1 MKLKT
6 IVAGCLIGWCSL
18 SYADKELDKILNPP
32 DDELSK
38 LLKSLKSYFAPVSEK
53 EPDKC
58 KNTSS
63 KTECNKPPSS
73 PPGMSMMI
81 ADKKD
86 EPVTIGKL
94 GGAVDALEKIEND
107 STDNTDISERED
119 KVDIADTSDNKS
131 EKKDRIDI
139 AMIEV
144 LVNALPPNI
153 KNRHYRPH
161 AAPPHIMKNRLKNNK
176 PRYTTSTAITSDST
190 KDNDKSLGSTH
201 YFLLGK
207 DLAELYPTDV
217 NKLKEACEW
226 FKKAADA
233 GNTEGKKAVDSKVC
247 KELFK

>member
-1 MKLKT
+1 MKLKI

-38 LLKSLKSYFAPVSEK
+38 LLKSLKSYFAPVSKK

-63 KTECNKPPSS
+63 ASECNKPPAP
-73 PPGMSMMI
+73 PPGMPMMI
-81 ADKKD
+81 ASPEKKI
-86 EPVTIGKL
+86 ERLHFGEAIGVVS
-94 GGAVDALEKIEND
+94 GGADTVTNIADG
-107 STDNTDISERED
+107 STNNIIINKGEDVAGLIGISKRED
-119 KVDIADTSDNKS
+119 EVDIANKS
-131 EKKDRIDI
+131 
-139 AMIEV
+139 
-144 LVNALPPNI
+144 NI
-153 KNRHYRPH
+153 KSYSSINNIFKSVVINSVKSIIPSFPNRNENRP
-161 AAPPHIMKNRLKNNK
+161 KNNK
-176 PRYTTSTAITSDST
+176 PHHSKSTAITSDST
-190 KDNDKSLGSTH
+190 R

-207 DLAELYPTDV
+207 DLAELYPTDID
-217 NKLKEACEW
+217 KLTEACEW